1 MTDSNDQDQKKVLH
15 LNSGTGKGKLESKKP
30 VETQVRQSF
39 SHGRSKPV
47 TVEVKRKRHV
57 EKGAVPGVAD
67 GGAAARQAAQGLP
80 MRGAAGQRPRGGGG
94 GGAPAGRQLTR
105 EELESRLR
113 ALRGAAAFEEQRR
126 IDAEEEAIRAEARA
140 EEAAARAAE
149 EAAAAAAAP
158 SDAAAP
164 AASPSASDAPAHA
177 EPEMPPVILDADT
190 LRQRELDEMRAI
202 QEEDRKIAAEAERRR
217 KEEEAKRKEAEEA
230 KRRDAEPAPRRD
242 GARDGGRDGAPRDG
256 ARPAGAR
263 PGADQRP
270 GGAAARPA
278 ADAAPGRTPPGVGA
292 PPARAEEEEDN
303 RRKGGRGGAPAKA
316 APARPAAKAPVG
328 ADRRKG
334 TKLTVSQA
342 LSDDGSDRT
351 RSLAAV
357 RRARERERLRQM
369 SRQETAKVTRDVVL
383 PEVITVQEL
392 ANRMA
397 ERGADVIKALMRMGV
412 MATINQTIDADTAEL
427 LITEFGHR
435 VRRVSESD
443 VEIGLR
449 ATEEEGAI
457 LVSRPPVVTIM
468 GHVDHGKTSLLDAL
482 RQTDVVSGE
491 AGGIT
496 QHIGAYQVQLESG
509 AKITFIDTPGHAAF
523 TEMRARGANVTD
535 VVVLVVAANDGVMPQ
550 TIEAIRHAK
559 AAKVPIIVAINKCD
573 LPDAKP
579 ERVRQELLQHELV
592 VEEMGGDVLD
602 VEVSA
607 KAKLNLSKL
616 EEAILLQAEILEL
629 RANPERAAEGVVI
642 EAKLERGRGSVATVL
657 VQRGTLKVGDVFVTG
672 AEWGRVR
679 ALINDRGQTVN
690 EAAPAVPVEV
700 LGLNGTPMAGDDFSV
715 VESEARAREIAEFRQ
730 RKKREAAVAASAR
743 GSLQDMFSRIQAG
756 EAKEL
761 PVVIKGDV
769 QGSIEAIAS
778 SLEKLT
784 AENTEVKVRVLH
796 NSVGAINESDITLAN
811 ASNAMIIGFNVRA
824 NPQARDLAKRDGVEI
839 RYYSIIYNVIDDVKA
854 ALTGLLSPTL
864 RERFIGYATIREVFN
879 ITKVGKVAGCMVTQ
893 GTVKRGAGVRLL
905 RDNVVIHEGTLKTLK
920 RFKDEVKDV
929 REGYECGM
937 AFENYDNILAGD
949 QIEAFEIEEIAREL

>member
-15 LNSGTGKGKLESKKP
+15 LTGASKGKLESKKP

-39 SHGRSKPV
+39 SHGRSKAV

-80 MRGAAGQRPRGGGG
+80 MRGAQGQRPRG

-126 IDAEEEAIRAEARA
+126 IEAEEEAVRAEARA
-140 EEAAARAAE
+140 AEAAARAAE
-149 EAAAAAAAP
+149 EAT
-158 SDAAAP
+158 AAP
-164 AASPSASDAPAHA
+164 AAASDTAAAPTVSDAPAQA
-177 EPEMPPVILDADT
+177 EPEMPPIILDADT

-202 QEEDRKIAAEAERRR
+202 QEEERKIAAEAERRR

-230 KRRDAEPAPRRD
+230 KRRDAEPAVRRD
-242 GARDGGRDGAPRDG
+242 GGRDGGRDGAPRDG

-263 PGADQRP
+263 PVGDQRP
-270 GGAAARPA
+270 GGASARPA
-278 ADAAPGRTPPGVGA
+278 GDAAPGRTLPGAGA
-292 PPARAEEEEDN
+292 PPARAVEEEDDN

-316 APARPAAKAPVG
+316 APARPAAKAPAG

-457 LVSRPPVVTIM
+457 LVPRPPVVTIM

-607 KAKLNLSKL
+607 KAKRNLNKL

-679 ALINDRGQTVN
+679 ALINDRGQNVN

-893 GTVKRGAGVRLL
+893 GVVKRGAGVRLL

-937 AFENYDNILAGD
+937 AFENYDNIQAGD
-949 QIEAFEIEEIAREL
+949 QIEAFEIDEIAREL

>member
-15 LNSGTGKGKLESKKP
+15 LTGASKGKLESKKP

-39 SHGRSKPV
+39 SHGRSKAV

-80 MRGAAGQRPRGGGG
+80 MRGAQGQRPRG

-126 IDAEEEAIRAEARA
+126 IEAEEEAVRAEARA
-140 EEAAARAAE
+140 AEAAARAAE
-149 EAAAAAAAP
+149 EAT
-158 SDAAAP
+158 AAP
-164 AASPSASDAPAHA
+164 AAASDSAAAPTVSDAPAQA
-177 EPEMPPVILDADT
+177 EPEMPPIILDADT

-202 QEEDRKIAAEAERRR
+202 QEEERKIAAEAERRR

-230 KRRDAEPAPRRD
+230 KRRDAEPAVRRD
-242 GARDGGRDGAPRDG
+242 GGRDGGRDGAPRDG

-263 PGADQRP
+263 PAGDQRP
-270 GGAAARPA
+270 GGASARPA
-278 ADAAPGRTPPGVGA
+278 GDAAPGRTLPGAGA
-292 PPARAEEEEDN
+292 PPARAVEEEDDN

-316 APARPAAKAPVG
+316 APARPAAKAPAG

-457 LVSRPPVVTIM
+457 LVPRPPVVTIM

-607 KAKLNLSKL
+607 KAKRNLNKL

-679 ALINDRGQTVN
+679 ALINDRGQNVN

-700 LGLNGTPMAGDDFSV
+700 LGLNGTPMAGDDFTV

-730 RKKREAAVAASAR
+730 RKKREAVVAASAR

-893 GTVKRGAGVRLL
+893 GVVKRGAGVRLL

-920 RFKDEVKDV
+920 RFKDEVKEV

-937 AFENYDNILAGD
+937 AFENYDNIQAGD